1 MHLESKSLLAF
12 VHIEKCGGTTVI
24 DALRRTYLLNHVD
37 VIPQDR
43 NSMLYN
49 DDDLRNLHGLRPRV
63 ASISGHSIRIHS
75 NLETVVPN
83 VTYFTC
89 LRDPVRRYLSEYYT
103 YVERLGMA
111 PNFRDWLDRT
121 DRHNFQTRAIAG
133 KPDLELAKQILDEK
147 FAVVGLLEE
156 FEEFFIR
163 LSYTAQMVTGHAIR
177 PARGLLNPRDSGN
190 RSSLPSPQD
199 LLDQFGDSIELAN
212 ALDLELY
219 RYAKDTTISRQQKN
233 RPISSSLLTS
243 YAGNRPETSWS
254 SRLQASA
261 SLALY
266 RTYRNLIYKPYM
278 GRWPVVHLLPDY
290 QPTQVANQSTPIV
303 SCLST
308 NRLKK

>member
-1 MHLESKSLLAF
+1 MQLESKSLLTF

-43 NSMLYN
+43 SSMLYN
-49 DDDLRNLHGLRPRV
+49 SDDLRNLHRLRPRV
-63 ASISGHSIRIHS
+63 VSVSGHTIRIHS
-75 NLETVVPN
+75 NLDTVVPN

-89 LRDPVRRYLSEYYT
+89 LRDPIRRYLSEYYT

-111 PNFRDWLDRT
+111 PSFRDWLDRT

-133 KPDLELAKQILDEK
+133 KPDLELAKKVLDEK

-156 FEEFFIR
+156 FGEFFAR
-163 LSYTAQMVTGHAIR
+163 LSYTAQMATGRAIR
-177 PARGLLNPRDSGN
+177 PVRGLLNPRSPGN

-199 LLDQFGDSIELAN
+199 LLDQFGDSIESAN
-212 ALDLELY
+212 ALDLQLY
-219 RYAKDTTISRQQKN
+219 RYAKDTTIPRQRQKK
-233 RPISSSLLTS
+233 PINPSFISDE
-243 YAGNRPETSWS
+243 GNRPETSWS
-254 SRLQASA
+254 FRIKTSA

-278 GRWPVVHLLPDY
+278 GRWPMVHLLPDY
-290 QPTQVANQSTPIV
+290 QPAQVADQSTPIAP
-303 SCLST
+303 CLT
-308 NRLKK
+308 ANRP